1 MIGDEVNPAPTPF
14 AELNGL
20 LLEIAAH
27 AQRVFLDDLVGVY
40 LQGSFALGAADLHSD
55 CDFLVVVHAPVTAAQ
70 EAHVRRLHDD
80 IPTRSGHWVHHLE
93 GSYPVAAE
101 LRTLDGSGRPWL
113 YIDHGWREMQ
123 WDVHCNNEVARWIL
137 RHHGVRVIGPPPEQ
151 LVDPIPPAVMRD
163 GARKAI
169 PTAISDIEG
178 WVSLDQAWGQRYAV
192 VMMCRLLY
200 TLETAEVA
208 SKRAAITWAR
218 EHVGR
223 EWHSLLTRA
232 MEGRTRGWDPDD
244 RALPDEVTQT
254 RAFADYVAGRS
265 LSGPSA

>member
-1 MIGDEVNPAPTPF
+1 MIGDEVDPAPTPF

-55 CDFLVVVHAPVTAAQ
+55 CDFLVVVRAPVTAAQ

-93 GSYPVAAE
+93 GSYPVASE
-101 LRTLDGSGRPWL
+101 LRTLDAMGRPWL
-113 YIDHGWREMQ
+113 FIDHGWREMQ

-137 RHHGVRVIGPPPEQ
+137 RNHGIRVVGPPTQE
-151 LVDPIPPAVMRD
+151 LVDPIPSEAMRQ
-163 GARKAI
+163 GAKAAI
-169 PTAISDIEG
+169 PTAIRDIEG
-178 WVSLDQAWGQRYAV
+178 WVSLDLAWGQRYAV
-192 VMMCRLLY
+192 VTMCRLLY

-208 SKRAAITWAR
+208 SKRRAVLWALER
-218 EHVGR
+218 IGP
-223 EWHSLLTRA
+223 EWHPLLISA
-232 MEGRTRGWDPDD
+232 MEGRALGWNPEH
-244 RALPDEVTQT
+244 RADSDEVALT
-254 RAFADYVAGRS
+254 RSFADHVVARS
-265 LSGPSA
+265 VGLASA